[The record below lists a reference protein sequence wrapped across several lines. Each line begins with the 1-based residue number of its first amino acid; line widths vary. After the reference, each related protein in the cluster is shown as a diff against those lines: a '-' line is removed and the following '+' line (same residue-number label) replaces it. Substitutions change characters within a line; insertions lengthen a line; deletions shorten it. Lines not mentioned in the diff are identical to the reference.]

1 MVRLVSRGRP
11 FLRTD
16 ARVHI
21 WVANCY
27 LVWGHLLLATVHR
40 VLSTWDVVHVDLVD
54 IRLILRQ
61 ILLRSRLDAASAI
74 LLVEMQWVV
83 GCDVA
88 GSGGPHLILR
98 CIPSLLHVWLGHS
111 LPICTNAIVL
121 ATLIGLVTA
130 DNHLIV
136 SSDLLLVYATLE
148 LIPLSHTT
156 IQLLLLKVDV
166 ITATGS
172 VSRKASTTS
181 GLTFAICVCILT
193 ASWGL
198 LA

>member
-1 MVRLVSRGRP
+1 M
-11 FLRTD
+11 
-16 ARVHI
+16 
-21 WVANCY
+21 
-27 LVWGHLLLATVHR
+27 VWGDLLLATVHR
-40 VLSTWDVVHVDLVD
+40 VLSTWDIVHVDLVD

-98 CIPSLLHVWLGHS
+98 CVPSLLHVRLGHS
-111 LPICTNAIVL
+111 LPIGTSAIVL
-121 ATLIGLVTA
+121 TTLIGLVTA

-136 SSDLLLVYATLE
+136 SSDLLVYATLE

-193 ASWGL
+193 AS
-198 LA
+198 

>member
-1 MVRLVSRGRP
+1 
-11 FLRTD
+11 
-16 ARVHI
+16 
-21 WVANCY
+21 
-27 LVWGHLLLATVHR
+27 
-40 VLSTWDVVHVDLVD
+40 
-54 IRLILRQ
+54 
-61 ILLRSRLDAASAI
+61 
-74 LLVEMQWVV
+74 MQWVV

-98 CIPSLLHVWLGHS
+98 CVPSLLHVRLGHS
-111 LPICTNAIVL
+111 LPICTSAIVL
-121 ATLIGLVTA
+121 TTLIGLVTA

-136 SSDLLLVYATLE
+136 SSDLLVYATLE

-193 ASWGL
+193 AS
-198 LA
+198 